1 MTAEIRG
8 LTLRHPWAWAFL
20 HGKDVEN
27 RTWRPERMGG
37 RVGMFLALHGGAAKV
52 DQSYAFEIQ
61 DAMEW
66 AVTRCWKQAGGLAQQ
81 AIPESGKVKYADVVR
96 PGIVAVGRLIEV
108 RQDSPSPWAAAGQ
121 WHWCLDVTPLPE
133 PVPHRGAQGLWTLEP
148 DALAKVREGYRVA
161 IADKA
166 SVHGG

>member
-37 RVGMFLALHGGAAKV
+37 RVGMFLALHGGATKV
-52 DQSYAFEIQ
+52 SEEYAQEIQ
-61 DAMEW
+61 ESMEW
-66 AVTRCWKQAGGLAQQ
+66 IISRCAHGAGVLTAKDF
-81 AIPESGKVKYADVVR
+81 PEGGKITLGDVLR
-96 PGIVAVGRLIEV
+96 PGIVAVGRLVEV

-133 PVPHRGAQGLWTLEP
+133 PVPHRGAQGLWALEP
-148 DALAKVREGYRVA
+148 DALAKVREGYRA
-161 IADKA
+161 ALA
-166 SVHGG
+166 QREAAA